1 MPLERIKNGL
11 WSNSWT
17 LSGVAAEGAAFS
29 PPAPLVMASVQFS
42 GTFAGAAVRLENSND
57 GVTWIPMVDSSGAF
71 VEASGVPQIYEIST
85 AAAYV
90 RPVSEAGAGGTAITV
105 ILACWGTM

>member
-1 MPLERIKNGL
+1 MPFDRIKNGF
-11 WSNSWT
+11 WT
-17 LSGVAAEGAAFS
+17 YTWALAGVAVVGEAAS
-29 PPAPLVMASVQFS
+29 PPVPLVVASVQFS

-105 ILACWGTM
+105 ILACWGSM